1 MSKTDETFGGF
12 ETFEEFMTDWNRE
25 IAFTPIQVT
34 CAKCCRKEN
43 VGMSGKII
51 IGYICEHCEPTD
63 SSS

>member
-1 MSKTDETFGGF
+1 M
-12 ETFEEFMTDWNRE
+12 MRDWNRE

-51 IGYICEHCEPTD
+51 TGYICERCEPN
-63 SSS
+63 